1 MKLFG
6 VLAIAVMLSLTGCSK
21 HKYESVKGDAM
32 QTRIYTLKNGLKVYI
47 SVNKD
52 EPRIQA
58 NIAVRTGSR
67 NDPAETTGLAHYLE
81 HLMFKGTKQFGTSD
95 STAEAPLLDEI
106 EQRYEAYRL
115 LTDPEAR
122 KQAYHEIDSVSQL
135 AAQYN
140 IPNEYDKLMALIGSD
155 GTNAFTSYDVTCYV
169 ENIPSNEVENWA
181 RIQADRFQNMVI
193 RGFHTELESVYEE
206 YNIHLSQ
213 DSEKAYN
220 ALLYKLFPTHPYG
233 TQTTIGT
240 QEHLK
245 NPSITNIK
253 NYFKNYYSPNNV
265 AILLSGDIDPDKT
278 MDIIEKYFGEWQ
290 ENPDCQQPE
299 YAPVA
304 DLTAPVDT
312 SVVGL
317 EAESLFLGWKF
328 NGAKD
333 RVSDTLSLISEIM
346 SNGSAGLIDLDINQ
360 KITMQE
366 AYAWHMGLAD
376 YGVFVMGG
384 SPREGQTLEEA
395 RDLLLAEMNKLKCG
409 DFPDDLLPAIINNM
423 KLQKMKALEHND
435 ARTDM
440 FLDAFINGIEW
451 KDEIEQIDRIAALT
465 KQDIIDF
472 AQRNFSK
479 NYVTVFKR
487 QGEDPNIKKIDKPA
501 ITPIPDN
508 RDMMSAFVKE
518 LQNTEVEPIQ
528 PRFVDFKKD
537 LVVGTT
543 VHDLPLAYKQ
553 NTENGLFSLT
563 FRIPFGCAADK
574 RLGSACDDYLELL
587 GTDSLTAEQIKQ
599 KWYGLACSF
608 SVNAGS
614 YQTSIHLSGLDEN
627 MAEAVALMEHILKNV
642 QVDSAAYAAYV
653 ANVAKTQADA
663 KLEQR
668 TCFSYLRAYGIYG
681 PRNSQRNIMT
691 AAELAQTN
699 PADLVNLIHNL
710 TNYEHTVLYYGP
722 RSENELTALLK
733 EEHKLPAELKKA
745 LSSEDYQEELTPAT
759 EVLLA
764 PYDAKNIYMFA
775 FNNDGRAWNAEET
788 PTAALFNEYF
798 SAGMN
803 SIVFQELRESRGL
816 AYSAYAYYDQM
827 PERKGHPETSFT
839 YIISQNDKMMDCVHT
854 FDEILN
860 DMPQSESAFE
870 ISKQSLMKQ
879 LAASRTTR
887 EGVLNAWLA
896 AQERGIDYDINEKIY
911 KSLPD
916 IKIEDIVNFAKER
929 MAQKPRRYMILGN
942 EKELDMAALQQ
953 VGPIKRVSLEEIFG
967 Y

>member
-1 MKLFG
+1 
-6 VLAIAVMLSLTGCSK
+6 
-21 HKYESVKGDAM
+21 
-32 QTRIYTLKNGLKVYI
+32 
-47 SVNKD
+47 
-52 EPRIQA
+52 
-58 NIAVRTGSR
+58 
-67 NDPAETTGLAHYLE
+67 
-81 HLMFKGTKQFGTSD
+81 
-95 STAEAPLLDEI
+95 
-106 EQRYEAYRL
+106 
-115 LTDPEAR
+115 
-122 KQAYHEIDSVSQL
+122 
-135 AAQYN
+135 
-140 IPNEYDKLMALIGSD
+140 
-155 GTNAFTSYDVTCYV
+155 
-169 ENIPSNEVENWA
+169 
-181 RIQADRFQNMVI
+181 
-193 RGFHTELESVYEE
+193 
-206 YNIHLSQ
+206 
-213 DSEKAYN
+213 
-220 ALLYKLFPTHPYG
+220 
-233 TQTTIGT
+233 
-240 QEHLK
+240 
-245 NPSITNIK
+245 
-253 NYFKNYYSPNNV
+253 
-265 AILLSGDIDPDKT
+265 
-278 MDIIEKYFGEWQ
+278 
-290 ENPDCQQPE
+290 
-299 YAPVA
+299 
-304 DLTAPVDT
+304 
-312 SVVGL
+312 
-317 EAESLFLGWKF
+317 
-328 NGAKD
+328 
-333 RVSDTLSLISEIM
+333 
-346 SNGSAGLIDLDINQ
+346 
-360 KITMQE
+360 
-366 AYAWHMGLAD
+366 
-376 YGVFVMGG
+376 
-384 SPREGQTLEEA
+384 
-395 RDLLLAEMNKLKCG
+395 
-409 DFPDDLLPAIINNM
+409 
-423 KLQKMKALEHND
+423 
-435 ARTDM
+435 
-440 FLDAFINGIEW
+440 
-451 KDEIEQIDRIAALT
+451 
-465 KQDIIDF
+465 
-472 AQRNFSK
+472 
-479 NYVTVFKR
+479 
-487 QGEDPNIKKIDKPA
+487 
-501 ITPIPDN
+501 
-508 RDMMSAFVKE
+508 MMSAFVQE
-518 LQNTEVEPIQ
+518 IQSAEVEPIQ

-608 SVNAGS
+608 SVNAGN

-699 PADLVNLIHNL
+699 PADLVNLIHDL

-775 FNNDGRAWNAEET
+775 FNNDGRSWNVEET